1 MQRDALAWLQR
12 TANAKLHGTTKRIP
26 AREWEIEKQHLLPYS
41 GIPEKPFLQLPAHP
55 VRKDNTILYRSNFYS
70 VPLNTYQGAD
80 TKILLD
86 EKDGKLYFYTPDN
99 QLLTT
104 HNLSLD
110 TGRII
115 KNNDHMREKSK
126 TLLKTYELVLH
137 ELGNTSQAE
146 QYLTDLEK
154 DKPRHFHDNLRVI
167 QKNIEKQPQ
176 ELIEAA
182 LSFCIDNRILNGNQ
196 FREILT
202 YYRNQQ
208 QEYVK
213 PNINIEPGNIGNVS
227 TQDMT
232 PKTSNINEYES
243 IM

>member
-1 MQRDALAWLQR
+1 
-12 TANAKLHGTTKRIP
+12 
-26 AREWEIEKQHLLPYS
+26 
-41 GIPEKPFLQLPAHP
+41 
-55 VRKDNTILYRSNFYS
+55 
-70 VPLNTYQGAD
+70 
-80 TKILLD
+80 
-86 EKDGKLYFYTPDN
+86 
-99 QLLTT
+99 
-104 HNLSLD
+104 LSLD

-115 KNNDHMREKSK
+115 KNNDHKREKSK

-146 QYLTDLEK
+146 QYLADLEK

-202 YYRNQQ
+202 YYKNQQ

-213 PNINIEPGNIGNVS
+213 PNIDIEPGNIGNVS
-227 TQDMT
+227 TQGMT
-232 PKTSNINEYES
+232 PKTSNINDYKS